1 MVRLRAATFFA
12 CLRRTTELS
21 SKKDWSLS
29 APHEVGL
36 KWADDEGY
44 ASQGWAQ
51 HSSSRYLRPSE
62 YVIWSRHP
70 RHPSVSPPTWEATG
84 ALKKAFRCVGESPGL
99 HIFKTAGPSV
109 DTTLTI
115 YMQHAGRSILRRT
128 AHQFGHRGAQRS
140 NC

>member
-62 YVIWSRHP
+62 YVICSARKP
-70 RHPSVSPPTWEATG
+70 VSCSWHKLQYTTCFTHLPC
-84 ALKKAFRCVGESPGL
+84 LKAELFLGNFAEHK
-99 HIFKTAGPSV
+99 
-109 DTTLTI
+109 
-115 YMQHAGRSILRRT
+115 
-128 AHQFGHRGAQRS
+128 
-140 NC
+140 